1 MSQMRRHRGANT
13 AAAVTC
19 VLLGACGSACDL
31 DPQCEE
37 ATDLV
42 AGDAWTFVEPSA
54 DVLWVAPADAA
65 RCESSA
71 LQVQTFGD
79 DVALEVDTRLGCGW
93 ATATQPLR
101 ADIVEG
107 DELQVRV
114 FYFSQA
120 TFPAAQAEVAIAI
133 GADIVMRELVNI
145 PTTSGLIAPR
155 LPVLRNASAGTPV
168 QFHIG
173 NHGDNSWNLV
183 ELSAITRVA
192 CETPGP

>member
-1 MSQMRRHRGANT
+1 MNLMRRQRGTNIAT
-13 AAAVTC
+13 VVTC
-19 VLLGACGSACDL
+19 LLLGQGCGSG
-31 DPQCEE
+31 PQCEE
-37 ATDLV
+37 ATALV
-42 AGDAWTFVEPSA
+42 AGDAWTFVEPNA

-65 RCESSA
+65 RCESSD

-93 ATATQPLR
+93 ATAMQPLR

-133 GADIVMRELVNI
+133 GADIVMRELVDI
-145 PTTSGLIAPR
+145 PTESGLIAPR
-155 LPVLRNASAGTPV
+155 LPVLRDATAGTPV

-183 ELSAITRVA
+183 ELSAITRVP
-192 CETPGP
+192 CENSGP

>member
-1 MSQMRRHRGANT
+1 MNLMRRQRGTNIAT
-13 AAAVTC
+13 VVVC
-19 VLLGACGSACDL
+19 LVLGPGCGAG
-31 DPQCEE
+31 PQCET
-37 ATDLV
+37 ATALV

-54 DVLWVAPADAA
+54 DVLWAAPPEAA
-65 RCESSA
+65 RCASSA

-93 ATATQPLR
+93 ATAMQPLR

-133 GADIVMRELVNI
+133 GADIVMRELVDI

-168 QFHIG
+168 HFHIG

-183 ELSAITRVA
+183 ELSAITRVP
-192 CETPGP
+192 CDSSGP